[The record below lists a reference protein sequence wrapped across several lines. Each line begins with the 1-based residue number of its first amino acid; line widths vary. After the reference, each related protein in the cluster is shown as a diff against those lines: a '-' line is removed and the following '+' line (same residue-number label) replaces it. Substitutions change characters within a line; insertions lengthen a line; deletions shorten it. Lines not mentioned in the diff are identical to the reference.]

1 MTDPEL
7 HDALVEESAE
17 QDVPGFLKKR
27 DLCRGL
33 LLSGCGVYH
42 VAHYTTGVLDFALDL
57 LAHPS
62 ATSASDDDEAARSQ
76 RREVHRRV
84 GAQLVY
90 RVSELHRRLG
100 ELHSGGLIRMVL
112 QTRSGLVF
120 CNSVV
125 GNEHVVGFAVVPNAD
140 GEPVADPTRVSAVD
154 RAAAQLATDLRRLLR
169 QRSQNPGGWNADT
182 DGEATPV
189 PVSKEDLRPYVT
201 GSPMPEGDL
210 PAALQPAGL
219 HYLSHHR
226 MGEQTAAVDILDHH
240 DLEAFFNRGITVAD
254 RRDRYQRLSGDLSL
268 LAMQVGRDLRRAID
282 GDITRLVLDVEMG
295 AIYYYLLSPD
305 DYLVGITLDQ
315 DSVARAD
322 AEMATVAR
330 RLAVPA

>member
-7 HDALVEESAE
+7 RDALVEETAE

-42 VAHYTTGVLDFALDL
+42 VAYYTTGVLDFALDL
-57 LAHPS
+57 FAHPS
-62 ATSASDDDEAARSQ
+62 APPPGDEADPSQ
-76 RREVHRRV
+76 RREVYRRV

-100 ELHSGGLIRMVL
+100 ELHTGALIRTVV

-125 GNEHVVGFAVVPNAD
+125 GNEHVVGFAAVPGAD
-140 GEPVADPTRVSAVD
+140 AEPVADPSRVGVVD
-154 RAAAQLATDLRRLLR
+154 RAASQLATDLRRLLR

-182 DGEATPV
+182 DGEPAPD
-189 PVSKEDLRPYVT
+189 PAPGEDFPTHVT
-201 GSPMPEGDL
+201 GSSTPDGAL
-210 PAALQPAGL
+210 TAALRPAGL

-226 MGEQTAAVDILDHH
+226 MGEHAAVDILEHP
-240 DLEAFFNRGITVAD
+240 DLEPFFNRGITVAD
-254 RRDRYQRLSGDLSL
+254 RRDRYQRLAGDLSL
-268 LAMQVGRDLRRAID
+268 LALQVGRDLRRAVA
-282 GDITRLVLDVEMG
+282 GDVTRLVLDVEMG
-295 AIYYYLLSPD
+295 AIYYYRLSSD
-305 DYLVGITLDQ
+305 DYLFGVTLDQ
-315 DSVARAD
+315 DLVARAD
-322 AEMATVAR
+322 EEMATVAR